1 MDVQDDILQELQRLK
16 KRVQSLERL
25 ESMALLDE
33 DDFSSDSALAA
44 ASQQSIAALMAHYG
58 LYERNL
64 PIIGGDDASATAR
77 KTIEITYT
85 DSERINLV
93 INDKLYIIPDDTTL
107 NVDTA
112 DDWDTTSGTD
122 YTTASNRAGTDFY
135 IYACEPSVASRTP
148 DIVLS
153 ANSTV
158 PSGYTADTS
167 RKIGGFH
174 CLCVSVGTIASHDLT
189 GYLQGDILPASVWDL
204 LHRPKNKQPE
214 GMVYSDKAN
223 IWVDIYLQSGT
234 GASTA
239 SAYGGTVTVS
249 REWLNHIDDFAE
261 LGKRLLHDHEFQI
274 IAAGSNEKTNI
285 AGSSAPGT
293 TGGHVDTASRRM
305 ISNIGCEDCAGAYW
319 QWLLTPSV
327 KLDDGTAG
335 GWIDLPDNKGSFYTY
350 GTNGYGNTQLRAGG
364 AWGDGTYC
372 GSRSR
377 IASVWRGFGYS
388 TMGGRACVEG
398 L

>member
-1 MDVQDDILQELQRLK
+1 VRALVALPGLF
-16 KRVQSLERL
+16 ER
-25 ESMALLDE
+25 
-33 DDFSSDSALAA
+33 F
-44 ASQQSIAALMAHYG
+44 
-58 LYERNL
+58 L
-64 PIIGGDDASATAR
+64 PITGGDDTDAASRRTV
-77 KTIEITYT
+77 TLTYT
-85 DSERINLV
+85 GSEKICVN
-93 INDKLYIIPDDTTL
+93 INDGLYIIPASTSKDL
-107 NVDTA
+107 NTSA
-112 DDWDTTSGTD
+112 NWDTDTPTD
-122 YTTASNRAGTDFY
+122 YSTASNRAGVDFY
-135 IYACEPSVASRTP
+135 IYACEPASGSAP

-174 CLCVSVGTIASHDLT
+174 CLCVSVGTISGHDLT

-261 LGKRLLHDHEFQI
+261 VGKRLLHDHEFQI
-274 IAAGSNEKTNI
+274 IAAGSNEETNI
-285 AGSSAPGT
+285 NGSANPGT
-293 TGGHVDTASRRM
+293 TGGHIDTASRRM
-305 ISNIGCEDCAGAYW
+305 ISNIGCEDCCGAYW
-319 QWLLTPSV
+319 QWLLTPSAR
-327 KLDDGTAG
+327 LDNGTAG
-335 GWIDLPDNKGSFYTY
+335 GWIDLPDSKGSFYTY

-364 AWGDGTYC
+364 YWGNGSNC

-377 IASVWRGFGYS
+377 IAGSYRWNVGS
-388 TMGGRACVEG
+388 DNGGRACVEP

>member
-1 MDVQDDILQELQRLK
+1 MDVQDDILRELQKLK
-16 KRVQSLERL
+16 KRVQSLEAL
-25 ESMALLDE
+25 EALALLDEDDFASDSALAAASQQSVKAYVDDGDFDLLDE
-33 DDFSSDSALAA
+33 DDFSSDSAIAA
-44 ASQQSIAALMAHYG
+44 ASQKSIAALVAHYG
-58 LYERNL
+58 LFERNL
-64 PIIGGDDASATAR
+64 PIIGGDDANATSR
-77 KTIEITYT
+77 KTIELTYD

-93 INDKLYIIPDDTTL
+93 VNDKLYIIPDDTTL

-122 YTTASNRAGTDFY
+122 YTIASNRAGKDFY

-148 DIVLS
+148 DVVLS
-153 ANSTV
+153 VNSTV
-158 PSGYTADTS
+158 PTGYTADTS

-249 REWLNHIDDFAE
+249 REWLNHI
-261 LGKRLLHDHEFQI
+261 
-274 IAAGSNEKTNI
+274 GSNEKTNI

-319 QWLLTPSV
+319 QWLLTPSA
-327 KLDDGTAG
+327 KLDNGTAG
-335 GWIDLPDNKGSFYTY
+335 GWQTLPDNKGSFYTY

-364 AWGDGTYC
+364 NWSDGTRC

-377 IASVWRGFGYS
+377 NANNNQN
-388 TMGGRACVEG
+388 
-398 L
+398 